1 MKGGGVDTAAGSNR
15 HGAPFRLEIQPR
27 ERGEAR
33 CLVCGETL
41 SVLDLEAGTC
51 GLNDTKRC
59 RLEAV

>member
-33 CLVCGETL
+33 CLECGHALTIHE
-41 SVLDLEAGTC
+41 LEYGWC
-51 GLNDTKRC
+51 GRGDMRRC
-59 RLEAV
+59 RLEEM